1 MSDNTITRYMLTATE
16 GREYSADRGWELADH
31 TYSNS
36 ERFETKELALA
47 AKDSFIESLKVGANE
62 VFDINL
68 ITQSWEDVEL
78 EDIDDNSP
86 NSDDIENIDMIDNS
100 DKLSDY
106 TYVAYQYHGQYMIA
120 QGKWRLDYTPNHY
133 HTINE
138 LMKVCEYSSFQYH
151 AKEVFKTKEDAI
163 EYMKDKHVVST
174 VIEEL
179 MANED

>member
-1 MSDNTITRYMLTATE
+1 MTTNTITRYMLGAVE

-31 TYSNS
+31 TYSTS
-36 ERFETKELALA
+36 EKFETKEAALA

-62 VFDINL
+62 VFEINL
-68 ITQSWEDVEL
+68 YTYTWTDVAL
-78 EDIDDNSP
+78 EDIDNSQGEM
-86 NSDDIENIDMIDNS
+86 DIETIDIIDNS
-100 DKLSDY
+100 DILSDY